1 MDPFF
6 WLALALLAVG
16 VVGSVLPF
24 LPGAILSVLGV
35 LLYWWSSGFSDPG
48 LFGLFGLL
56 TIGVVAIATD
66 YGAGFIAARVGG
78 ASTRTALLAGVAGFV
93 LLFVFGPLGM
103 FLGVAGTVFV
113 IEYLEH
119 EDAEES
125 GRRAL
130 YTTVGVLASSVAQVL
145 LTLSMLVGFVVAVVL

>member
-1 MDPFF
+1 MDLFF
-6 WLALALLAVG
+6 WVALALLVLG
-16 VVGSVLPF
+16 VVGSVLPL
-24 LPGAILSVLGV
+24 LPGAVLSVAGV
-35 LLYWWSSGFSDPG
+35 LVYWWSTGFTDPG
-48 LFGLFGLL
+48 LLGLFSLL
-56 TIGVVAIATD
+56 FVGVVAVATD

-78 ASTRTALLAGVAGFV
+78 ASTRTSILAGVVGFI
-93 LLFVFGPLGM
+93 LLFVLGPLGM

-130 YTTVGVLASSVAQVL
+130 YTTVGVLASSVVQVL
-145 LTLSMLVGFVVAVVL
+145 LTLSMLVGFAVVVVL

>member
-1 MDPFF
+1 MDLFF
-6 WLALALLAVG
+6 WLALVLLVVG

-24 LPGAILSVLGV
+24 LPGAVLSVIGV

-56 TIGVVAIATD
+56 AIGVVAIATD

-78 ASTRTALLAGVAGFV
+78 ASTRTALLAGVVGFV
-93 LLFVFGPLGM
+93 LLFVLGPLGM

-130 YTTVGVLASSVAQVL
+130 YTTAGVLASSVVQVL

>member
-1 MDPFF
+1 MDLFF
-6 WLALALLAVG
+6 WLAIALLVVG

-24 LPGAILSVLGV
+24 LPGALLSVVGV

-48 LFGLFGLL
+48 LLGLVGLL
-56 TIGVVAIATD
+56 AIGIVALATD
-66 YGAGFIAARVGG
+66 YGAGIIAARVGG
-78 ASTRTALLAGVAGFV
+78 ASTRTALLAGAVGFV
-93 LLFVFGPLGM
+93 LLFVLGPLGL

-130 YTTVGVLASSVAQVL
+130 YATVGVLATSVVQVV